1 LTASVASF
9 LARAQKRGT
18 ELPDALSGALLLAAI
33 RLSEAKGQAI
43 RPYQLLVD
51 DEGNLDLLTGDPPT
65 GDGYAAPELRNGAVL
80 PDDARVLVY
89 AAGALGYELSTL
101 TTPRAGEEATAAVS
115 GALGKVIRK
124 AMADRQKRFKSLTEM
139 ARAIEAIHG
148 RPSKEDERVI
158 LAAVASS
165 TPLPAAQKLAKIELE
180 KAVTPEATS
189 NGEPG
194 RSAVFTEIS
203 DEPEAQ
209 REPQAAPAAG
219 PITEERHETERL
231 RADLDAERRA
241 RADLGSVVQARLQE
255 LTQLATRLSVVEEQV
270 RSPAPS
276 ASLSP
281 SAAMAREVDELLD
294 QRRFSE
300 AERVLQN
307 PLVQHS
313 AVLQFRLGQT
323 LSVPLDASAS
333 ALTRAEAAFRR
344 ASDLDAGWV
353 QPRARLGLLLLRQG
367 KRKEAHAQLE
377 AALRMDPGCPE
388 ALAALGR
395 RGALGAGFLLS
406 GAVGAAAAAVLLLA
420 VRPASPLARA
430 AAAAPSIAVSA
441 PVPVQSPAP
450 EPVVPLPRQSAAA
463 PAPRAEPSLLPLPPP
478 EPARPARTE
487 PEPARVARAETEPSR
502 AARTE
507 AEAARSPRPEPKT
520 RSRKVAASSS
530 PMRAAAEQE
539 AAKGD
544 KALRAFD
551 TKSAQAA
558 FTSALQLDPTLPA
571 AHRGMGM
578 VYVLLGKNAEA
589 KAAYARYLELL
600 PDAPDKEQITRL
612 LSR

>member
-1 LTASVASF
+1 MTASVASF
-9 LARAQKRGT
+9 LAKAQKKGT

-65 GDGYAAPELRNGAVL
+65 GDGYAAPELQNGAVL

-89 AAGALGYELSTL
+89 AAGALGYELATL
-101 TTPRAGEEATAAVS
+101 TTPRPGEEAGAAVS

-124 AMADRQKRFKSLTEM
+124 AMADRQKRFKNLTEM
-139 ARAIEAIHG
+139 VRAIEAIQG
-148 RPSKEDERVI
+148 RATKEDERVI

-180 KAVTPEATS
+180 KAASPEAPS
-189 NGEPG
+189 SGEAG
-194 RSAVFTEIS
+194 RSAANAVFTEIS

-209 REPQAAPAAG
+209 RDRPAAPEVRQVS
-219 PITEERHETERL
+219 EERHETERL

-241 RADLGSVVQARLQE
+241 RADLASAVQARLQE
-255 LTQLATRLSVVEEQV
+255 LAQLATRVSLVEEQV
-270 RSPAPS
+270 RSPAP
-276 ASLSP
+276 ALSP

-307 PLVQHS
+307 SLVQHN
-313 AVLQFRLGQT
+313 AVLQFRLGQV
-323 LSVPLDASAS
+323 LSAPLDANAS

-344 ASDLDAGWV
+344 AADLDAGWV
-353 QPRARLGLLLLRQG
+353 QPRVRLGLLLLRQG
-367 KRKEAHAQLE
+367 KRKEASAQLE
-377 AALRMDPGCPE
+377 AALRMDPGCAE
-388 ALAALGR
+388 ALAALGS
-395 RGALGAGFLLS
+395 RGNRGVGFVLS
-406 GAVGAAAAAVLLLA
+406 GVVGAAGAAMLLLA
-420 VRPASPLARA
+420 VRPASPLPGV
-430 AAAAPSIAVSA
+430 AAAAPSIAMSA
-441 PVPVQSPAP
+441 PVPVPAKAPEAVAVPPHPAP
-450 EPVVPLPRQSAAA
+450 TPPPPQAA
-463 PAPRAEPSLLPLPPP
+463 PSLPPLPPP
-478 EPARPARTE
+478 DRSARTE
-487 PEPARVARAETEPSR
+487 PEPSR
-502 AARTE
+502 PVRSESEAARTL
-507 AEAARSPRPEPKT
+507 RPGPKP
-520 RSRKVAASSS
+520 RSRKVATSS
-530 PMRAAAEQE
+530 PMRAAAELE

-551 TKSAQAA
+551 TKAAQAA
-558 FTSALQLDPTLPA
+558 FASALQLDPTLPA

-600 PDAPDKEQITRL
+600 PDAPDKDQIARL

>member
-9 LARAQKRGT
+9 LAKAQKKGT

-51 DEGNLDLLTGDPPT
+51 DEGSLDLLTGDPPT

-80 PDDARVLVY
+80 PDDPRVLVY
-89 AAGALGYELSTL
+89 AAGALGYELATL
-101 TTPRAGEEATAAVS
+101 TTPRPGEEVSGAVS

-124 AMADRQKRFKSLTEM
+124 AMAERQKRFKSLTEM
-139 ARAIEAIHG
+139 IRAIEAIQG

-180 KAVTPEATS
+180 KAAVPEVPS
-189 NGEPG
+189 KGEPG
-194 RSAVFTEIS
+194 RSGSDAGFTEIS
-203 DEPEAQ
+203 DEPEAG
-209 REPQAAPAAG
+209 REPPAAPEVQQVS
-219 PITEERHETERL
+219 EERHEAERL

-241 RADLGSVVQARLQE
+241 RADLASAVQARLQE
-255 LTQLATRLSVVEEQV
+255 LAQLATRVSVVEEQI
-270 RSPAPS
+270 RSPAP
-276 ASLSP
+276 ALSP
-281 SAAMAREVDELLD
+281 SATMAREVDELFD

-300 AERVLQN
+300 AERVLQSS
-307 PLVQHS
+307 LVQHN
-313 AVLQFRLGQT
+313 AVLQFRLGQV
-323 LSVPLDASAS
+323 LSAPLDANAS

-344 ASDLDAGWV
+344 AADLDPGWL

-367 KRKEAHAQLE
+367 KRREAWAQLE
-377 AALRMDPGCPE
+377 LALRMDPGCPE
-388 ALAALGR
+388 ALAALGS
-395 RGALGAGFLLS
+395 RGGRAAGFVLS
-406 GAVGAAAAAVLLLA
+406 GSVGAAAAAMLLLA
-420 VRPASPLARA
+420 LRPASPLPGVA
-430 AAAAPSIAVSA
+430 ALAAPPIAVSA
-441 PVPVQSPAP
+441 AVPVPAKAP
-450 EPVVPLPRQSAAA
+450 QAVAAA
-463 PAPRAEPSLLPLPPP
+463 PRPAPTPPAPQAVPSLPPLPPP
-478 EPARPARTE
+478 ERPARPEPGPSRPVGSE
-487 PEPARVARAETEPSR
+487 PEAV
-502 AARTE
+502 RT
-507 AEAARSPRPEPKT
+507 PRPEAKP
-520 RSRKVAASSS
+520 RFRRVATSS
-530 PMRAAAEQE
+530 PVRAAAEQE

-551 TKSAQAA
+551 TKAAQAA
-558 FTSALQLDPTLPA
+558 FASALQLDPTLPA

-600 PDAPDKEQITRL
+600 PDAPDKDQIARL